1 MVLKCEVILSA
12 SFIHKES
19 GKMFSIDKSI
29 IKEYDEYSEEYKKIC
44 GVYETEIGFNRN
56 ENKDKFD
63 KCLLEKLVETY
74 KEECRSTVDLLTRIF
89 KEHCK
94 TGAKGFIEFGGW
106 LLRLQ
111 DFSGVLFNDLKVN
124 ISKK

>member
-1 MVLKCEVILSA
+1 MILRFEVILSA

-19 GKMFSIDKSI
+19 GKMFSIDKVI
-29 IKEYDEYSEEYKKIC
+29 EKEYDEYDEEYNKFC
-44 GVYETEIGFNRN
+44 DAYETEIGFKRN

-63 KCLLEKLVETY
+63 KCLLEILVSVS
-74 KEECRSTVDLLTRIF
+74 KEECRNSIDSLTKIF

-94 TGAKGFIEFGGW
+94 TGAKGYIEFGGW